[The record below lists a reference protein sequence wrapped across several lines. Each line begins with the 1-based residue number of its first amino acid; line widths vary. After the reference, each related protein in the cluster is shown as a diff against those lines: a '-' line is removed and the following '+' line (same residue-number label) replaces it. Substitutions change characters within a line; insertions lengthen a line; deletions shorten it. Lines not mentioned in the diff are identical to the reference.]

1 MKNTKIKIK
10 IEFTDTE
17 EAVNSE
23 PLKLGDGNFEIIFSQ
38 DKKNLIDRSEQA
50 LLHANS
56 VAIRNALEEYLSEL
70 SKKSL
75 DVTVTKDINIEEK
88 YFRVDGEAGRFT
100 FKIYNTQN
108 PDDNLFPAL
117 KGKEFYKTVGFKELA
132 YYQGSCDKS
141 YRKTTEL
148 LNRVRY
154 QEEGGTPY
162 RTVNSGVTQEARAIN
177 EKISKKADEILQ
189 KNNFTDSACPKE
201 QISKN
206 NNIFHTI
213 EKVEIQNK
221 LNELKAEL
229 PDKKLSKNLTI
240 GNVKFEDPENTT
252 NISIDD
258 VCVKEQKTEREN
270 KKSKQ
275 DKENISEQTKETH
288 NLLSDKKKKRNYTY
302 NTVAHIENGKGQY
315 SLVGQG
321 VASIFVIIVS
331 FILHNEL
338 LNTNWIFFLDG
349 QRSLYTTI
357 IESLFW
363 KSNYGFILDWYHLKK
378 KCETQLSLAMND
390 RKKRNE
396 ILGKILYYSWYGCIE
411 KVYEVIDNI
420 PKDYIKNQDALRVLK
435 GYYERNNDYIPN
447 YALRKKLGL
456 RNSSNRVEKENDI
469 LIADRQKKNGMS
481 WSKLGSNSL
490 GILTSIKKN
499 KETKSWLNNA
509 DIEFK
514 IVA

>member
-1 MKNTKIKIK
+1 MNY
-10 IEFTDTE
+10 
-17 EAVNSE
+17 
-23 PLKLGDGNFEIIFSQ
+23 Q
-38 DKKNLIDRSEQA
+38 
-50 LLHANS
+50 
-56 VAIRNALEEYLSEL
+56 
-70 SKKSL
+70 KKSL
-75 DVTVTKDINIEEK
+75 DVTVNKDIKVEEK

-100 FKIYNTQN
+100 FKIYNNRN
-108 PDDNLFPAL
+108 PEDNLFPAL
-117 KGKEFYKTVGFKELA
+117 KGKEFYKTIGFKELA

-162 RTVNSGVTQEARAIN
+162 RTVNSGVRQEARSIN
-177 EKISKKADEILQ
+177 EKISKKTDEILQ
-189 KNNFTDSACPKE
+189 KNNFTDRACPKE
-201 QISKN
+201 EISKKN
-206 NNIFHTI
+206 NTFHKT
-213 EKVEIQNK
+213 EKVKIQNK

-229 PDKKLSKNLTI
+229 PDKKLSEILTI

-270 KKSKQ
+270 IKNKQ
-275 DKENISEQTKETH
+275 AGENISKQTKETS
-288 NLLSDKKKKRNYTY
+288 NLLSDKKKKRKYAY
-302 NTVAHIENGKGQY
+302 NTVAHIENKKGQY
-315 SLVGQG
+315 SLVNQG
-321 VASIFVIIVS
+321 TANILVIIVS

-378 KCETQLSLAMND
+378 KCETQLSLAMNNRD
-390 RKKRNE
+390 KRNE
-396 ILGKILYYSWYGCIE
+396 MLGKMLYYSWYGCIE
-411 KVYEVIDNI
+411 NVYEVIDKI

-435 GYYERNNDYIPN
+435 GYYQRNYDYIPN
-447 YALRKKLGL
+447 YALRKKLSL
-456 RNSSNRVEKENDI
+456 RNSSNRAEKENDI
-469 LIADRQKKNGMS
+469 LIANRQKKNGMS

-499 KETKSWLNNA
+499 KETRSWLNNA